1 MAALPLAI
9 GVDIGGTKIAAGV
22 VDGAGQVLAR
32 SGAQTPSHSPLEV
45 EDAIATVVEE
55 LSRAHPVAAV
65 GIGAAGFVDSSGS
78 EVLFAPHLAWR
89 NEPLREAV
97 RHRVRVPVWVDNDA
111 NAAAWAESRFG
122 IGRGEDHLLC
132 ITLGTGIGGGLVLRG
147 QIYRGRYGLAGE
159 FGHQQVVPDGHRC
172 RCGNPGC
179 WEEYA
184 SGNALAREAQALAAE
199 DPAAGQEMLRLA
211 HGDASGISGK
221 VVGEAAAMGDPA
233 AIELLAEVGR
243 WLGIGLANLAAALDP
258 GMFVIGGGV
267 SDAGDLLLDPTRAS
281 FRHSLTGR
289 GFRAEARIERALLG
303 AEAGLVGAAD
313 LARTL
318 GPTVR

>member
-233 AIELLAEVGR
+233 AIELLAEAGR

-281 FRHSLTGR
+281 FRQSLTGR